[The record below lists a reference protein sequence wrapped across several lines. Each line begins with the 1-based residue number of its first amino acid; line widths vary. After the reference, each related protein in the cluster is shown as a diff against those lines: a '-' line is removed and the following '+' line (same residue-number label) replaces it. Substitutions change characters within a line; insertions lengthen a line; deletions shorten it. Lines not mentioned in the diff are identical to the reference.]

1 VCRASESNPD
11 LAHDRPSH
19 QRRPLHSVLEGVFP
33 NSIRRSASGTGRIAG
48 GLTIDHTSL
57 ITPNIRRILLL
68 MNNSI
73 DEQTSE
79 AELRQIPEFG
89 IQFIGRPRKLTEP
102 DRLIRLMNVPAL
114 IAEFFIEALAT
125 DQPPELRHHNG
136 KVFVRPVV
144 MNIALPEPIP
154 MSFSSQSGGKIQ
166 IGFFDTD
173 LESAADIERRV
184 SLVLTAI
191 AQRKMLVASFT
202 NVDRVRFPVEG
213 AAELAEGLG
222 VCVLRKGGDV
232 DEDGEVHS
240 FILKIMQSHW
250 DGEGA
255 DRVVARLEALKERS
269 RIAKCA
275 NCDYWFCPAEGG
287 ECAITKR
294 AHHELETVSVVTIET
309 SPIFPPDPKY
319 A

>member
-1 VCRASESNPD
+1 MSN
-11 LAHDRPSH
+11 
-19 QRRPLHSVLEGVFP
+19 G
-33 NSIRRSASGTGRIAG
+33 
-48 GLTIDHTSL
+48 
-57 ITPNIRRILLL
+57 
-68 MNNSI
+68 I

-79 AELRQIPEFG
+79 TELRQIPELG

-102 DRLIRLMNVPAL
+102 DRLIRLMNVPTL

-125 DQPPELRHHNG
+125 DQPPELCHLDG
-136 KVFVRPVV
+136 KVFTRPVV
-144 MNIALPEPIP
+144 MNVALPEPVP
-154 MSFSSQSGGKIQ
+154 MSFSSQGGGKIQ

-184 SLVLTAI
+184 SSALSAI
-191 AQRKMLVASFT
+191 AQRKMLIASFT

-213 AAELAEGLG
+213 AAELADGLG

-232 DEDGEVHS
+232 DEEGEVHS

-250 DGEGA
+250 EDETT
-255 DRVVARLEALKERS
+255 DRVVARLEALKESS
-269 RIAKCA
+269 RIAKCT

-287 ECAITKR
+287 ECAVTKR
-294 AHHELETVSVVTIET
+294 AHHELETVSVVTIEP